1 MPGLAI
7 FEQELKQIAR
17 LLEKQH
23 VPYMVIGGLAV
34 AIWGNPRATIDIDI
48 TVWIS
53 DDQIEN
59 LLKAITQK
67 YKCMVDSP
75 FDFISET
82 SVLPIRSA
90 KDLRIDIIFGALP
103 FEKTAIERA
112 VIIEVGETPIKF
124 CTAEDLI
131 LLKIFSERS
140 KDLDDIRG
148 IVQFQREKLDY
159 TFLDTR
165 IEELSNLL
173 DRPEIWRQWVQWKNE

>member
-34 AIWGNPRATIDIDI
+34 AIWGNPRAAIDIDI

-59 LLKAITQK
+59 LLKVIAQK

-75 FDFISET
+75 FDWNQW
-82 SVLPIRSA
+82 
-90 KDLRIDIIFGALP
+90 
-103 FEKTAIERA
+103 KTAG
-112 VIIEVGETPIKF
+112 VV
-124 CTAEDLI
+124 
-131 LLKIFSERS
+131 
-140 KDLDDIRG
+140 
-148 IVQFQREKLDY
+148 
-159 TFLDTR
+159 
-165 IEELSNLL
+165 
-173 DRPEIWRQWVQWKNE
+173 